1 MKHKLKSFY
10 GLLYAIMI
18 AVVFIIGCGGKG
30 FSENNP
36 NTSSYKYST
45 DIDALLYKHDLCRK
59 GYSIEPDSAVVY
71 TLMALDEIQNKYGFG
86 SREYVEVFT
95 DYMIPDCMDN
105 TNLLTEYI
113 YPVVTTG
120 FCPDSLY
127 VGKAY
132 YELGRVLSQKHEY
145 QKADQLFSFAA
156 ELTESLEDSLMVE
169 VERAI
174 NWQKR
179 YDGVLYFCLHP
190 LIDKTET
197 LRSPYKE
204 TLLLKIYSLLGS
216 NYVRLYIPDYPESPL
231 GFINKALEYFDYG
244 DVGEKIL
251 LLYQQ
256 YKLLLSNN
264 HREAI
269 KSIDRML
276 GVFDEETSDQYLD
289 WHVLAYITRGDYC
302 ANENLD
308 YMEALKYYMAA
319 NELLSAPIHD
329 GLKVKWLLLQR
340 MQEILRVSGLFEEAC
355 QCGEILVRVSTKH
368 SNDETAMR
376 YVLDLCNSY
385 LSAEKYD
392 DLKNVLSYY
401 RNEILQYEG
410 LAYDYSI
417 IDSKLAMHEHNYE
430 YALNTLKSIDSENFR
445 PSKKLKVYK
454 YLLVAS
460 SHCSPQEAPEYA
472 DTVNQ
477 LLFSEIQE
485 KLLRISPQSRRNW
498 QGLCREAM
506 QTHIEV
512 ANQGVYIAPQLLKMS
527 LFKKGLLFRTD
538 REIAQAISKDSHSL
552 SEWKILINL
561 RDSIN
566 HYINLGDEVSVK
578 RFRSLADSIEWDLSY
593 KVVNDSNL
601 QWSFKPDINA
611 VLKKMGSDD
620 VALDFV
626 SAKIGDKSIY
636 SAIVFGKSQAPT
648 YVPLFEYSDSIDYA
662 SLNKLWDSLKPY
674 LNHDAE
680 IYFCPDG
687 ILNNIG
693 IEFLKDDDGI
703 PMSQKYNLHRVFHLS
718 DIQSH
723 EGIGD
728 KVVAVGVS
736 DHNSPIGDAETID
749 RGTMTD
755 LPNVAYEMRLIGQR
769 LNPDC
774 LTMLFND
781 DATEIEFKRL
791 GGTDLSSLHIS
802 THGIYRNYGSL
813 NASAGNP
820 DDDDYHIAQ
829 RMLRADKESLS
840 GLILRQGN
848 LSWKSDYVL
857 DENDD
862 ILTSEE
868 IENMTFPNLQLTV
881 LSACDSGLGDIDSE
895 GVWGLQRAFRIAGS
909 KSLICSLKKIDDY
922 WTAQFMD
929 AFYEYAGQGKSIY
942 ESFHYAQKELFGAE
956 PDNPDIWSSFILIE

>member
-1 MKHKLKSFY
+1 
-10 GLLYAIMI
+10 MI
-18 AVVFIIGCGGKG
+18 LAVVFIFGCGGKG
-30 FSENNP
+30 FSVNN
-36 NTSSYKYST
+36 TKTGLIKYT
-45 DIDALLYKHDLCRK
+45 ADIDALLDKHDLCRK
-59 GYSIEPDSAVVY
+59 GYSIETDSAAAY
-71 TLMALDEIQNKYGFG
+71 TVMALEEIQNNYGFG

-95 DYMIPDCMDN
+95 DYMIPDCMEN
-105 TNLLTEYI
+105 TSLLTEYI
-113 YPVVTTG
+113 YPLVTTR

-127 VGKAY
+127 VGIAY
-132 YELGRVLSQKHEY
+132 YELGRALSHKQEY
-145 QKADQLFSFAA
+145 PKADYLFSLAA
-156 ELTESLEDSLMVE
+156 ERTESLEDSLMVE

-179 YDGVLYFCLHP
+179 YNGVLYFGLHP
-190 LIDKTET
+190 LIDKAET

-204 TLLLKIYSLLGS
+204 TLLFKIYRLLS
-216 NYVRLYIPDYPESPL
+216 RNYVRLYAPDYPESPL
-231 GFINKALEYFDYG
+231 GFINKALEYFDYAEVG
-244 DVGEKIL
+244 DKML
-251 LLYQQ
+251 LLYEQ
-256 YKLLLSNN
+256 YQLLIDYD

-276 GVFDEETSDQYLD
+276 NIFDQDTSGQYLD
-289 WHVLAYITRGDYC
+289 WHVMAYIARGDYC

-329 GLKVKWLLLQR
+329 GLKVKWVILHR
-340 MQEILRVSGLFEEAC
+340 MQQILRTSGLIEEAC
-355 QCGEILVRVSTKH
+355 QCGEILVSISTRY
-368 SNDETAMR
+368 SNDETTMG

-385 LSAEKYD
+385 LFAEKYD
-392 DLKNVLSYY
+392 DLKKVLSYFKD
-401 RNEILQYEG
+401 EIVQYED
-410 LAYDYSI
+410 LAYDYI
-417 IDSKLAMHEHNYE
+417 VIDSKLAMHKHNYE
-430 YALNTLKSIDSENFR
+430 YALNTLKSIDSENLR
-445 PSKKLKVYK
+445 PSKKLWTYK
-454 YLLVAS
+454 YLLAAS

-477 LLFSEIQE
+477 LLFSEIQK
-485 KLLRISPQSRRNW
+485 KLLRISPLSRRNW
-498 QGLCREAM
+498 QGLCEETM
-506 QTHIEV
+506 NTHIE
-512 ANQGVYIAPQLLKMS
+512 AAYKGAPIAPQLLKMS

-538 REIAQAISKDSHSL
+538 KEITHAVSKDSYSL
-552 SEWKILINL
+552 TEWKRLINL

-566 HYINLGDEVSVK
+566 HYINLGDNVSVK
-578 RFRSLADSIEWDLSY
+578 RFTSLADSIEWNLSY
-593 KVVNDSNL
+593 TVVNDSDL
-601 QWSFKPDINA
+601 QWTLMSDINA
-611 VLKKMGSDD
+611 IFEKIEPDD

-626 SAKIGDKSIY
+626 SAEIGDKSIY
-636 SAIVFGKSQAPT
+636 SAIVFSKSEAPT
-648 YVPLFEYSDSIDYA
+648 YVPLFEYGDSIDYT
-662 SLNKLWDSLKPY
+662 SLNKLWNNLKPY
-674 LNHDAE
+674 LNHNGS

-693 IEFLKDDDGI
+693 IEFLKDGDGV
-703 PMSQKYNLHRVFHLS
+703 PMSQKYNLHRVFHLA

-769 LNPDC
+769 LDPNC

-791 GGTDLSSLHIS
+791 GGTNLSSLHIS
-802 THGIYRNYGSL
+802 THGIYRDYESL
-813 NASAGNP
+813 NTSAGNP
-820 DDDDYHIAQ
+820 NDDDYHIAQ
-829 RMLRADKESLS
+829 RMLRVDKESLS

-848 LSWKSDYVL
+848 LSWKSDHVL

-881 LSACDSGLGDIDSE
+881 LSACDSGLGDVDSE

-909 KSLICSLKKIDDY
+909 KALICSLQKIDDY

-929 AFYEYAGQGKSIY
+929 AFYEYAGQGRTIY
-942 ESFHYAQKELFGAE
+942 DSFHYAQRMLYAAE
-956 PDNPDIWSSFILIE
+956 PNNPEIWSSFILIE

>member
-1 MKHKLKSFY
+1 MKHKLKSLY
-10 GLLYAIMI
+10 GIYAIVI

-30 FSENNP
+30 FSENNS
-36 NTSSYKYST
+36 NTSYKYSP

-59 GYSIEPDSAVVY
+59 GYSIEPDSAVAY
-71 TLMALDEIQNKYGFG
+71 TVMALEEIQNKYGFG

-95 DYMIPDCMDN
+95 DYMIPDCTDN
-105 TNLLTEYI
+105 NNLLTEYI
-113 YPVVTTG
+113 YPLVTTR

-132 YELGRVLSQKHEY
+132 YELGRVLSHKQEY
-145 QKADQLFSFAA
+145 PKADYLFSIAA
-156 ELTESLEDSLMVE
+156 ERMESLEDSLMVE

-179 YDGVLYFCLHP
+179 YNGVLYFGLHP
-190 LIDKTET
+190 LIDKAET
-197 LRSPYKE
+197 LSSPYKE
-204 TLLLKIYSLLGS
+204 TLLFKIYRLLGS
-216 NYVRLYIPDYPESPL
+216 NYVRLYSPDYPDSPL
-231 GFINKALEYFDYG
+231 VFINKALEYFDYG
-244 DVGEKIL
+244 DIGDKML
-251 LLYQQ
+251 LLYEQ
-256 YKLLLSNN
+256 YQLLLNYD

-269 KSIDRML
+269 KCIDRML
-276 GVFDEETSDQYLD
+276 GIFDEETSGQYPD
-289 WHVLAYITRGDYC
+289 WHVMAYITRGDYC

-319 NELLSAPIHD
+319 NELLSAPFHD
-329 GLKVKWLLLQR
+329 GLKVKWVLLHR
-340 MQEILRVSGLFEEAC
+340 MQQILRTSGLLDEAC
-355 QCGEILVRVSTKH
+355 QCGEILVSISTKH
-368 SNDETAMR
+368 SNDETTMG

-385 LSAEKYD
+385 LYAEKYD
-392 DLKNVLSYY
+392 DLKKVLSYFKD
-401 RNEILQYEG
+401 EILQYEE
-410 LAYDYSI
+410 LAYDYI
-417 IDSKLAMHEHNYE
+417 AINSKLAMHEHNYE
-430 YALNTLKSIDSENFR
+430 YALNTLKSIDSDNLR
-445 PSKKLKVYK
+445 PSKKLWAYK

-460 SHCSPQEAPEYA
+460 SHCSPQEVPQYA

-477 LLFSEIQE
+477 LVFSEIQE
-485 KLLRISPQSRRNW
+485 KLLRISPLSRRNW
-498 QGLCREAM
+498 QGLCEEAM
-506 QTHIEV
+506 QTFIES
-512 ANQGVYIAPQLLKMS
+512 ANQGTHIAPQLLKMS

-538 REIAQAISKDSHSL
+538 KEISQAVSKDSHSM
-552 SEWKILINL
+552 SEWKLLINL

-566 HYINLGDEVSVK
+566 HYSNLGDNVSAK
-578 RFRSLADSIEWDLSY
+578 HFTSLADSIEWNLSY
-593 KVVNDSNL
+593 KIMNDSAIRRML
-601 QWSFKPDINA
+601 KPNINA
-611 VLKKMGSDD
+611 ILEKIGFDD

-626 SAKIGDKSIY
+626 STENGDKSVY
-636 SAIVFGKSQAPT
+636 SAIVFSKSQAPT
-648 YVPLFEYSDSIDYA
+648 YVPLFEYGDRIDYT
-662 SLNKLWDSLKPY
+662 SLNKLWNNLKPY
-674 LNHDAE
+674 LNHNGE

-703 PMSQKYNLHRVFHLS
+703 PMSQKYNLHRVFHLA
-718 DIQSH
+718 DIQPH

-755 LPNVAYEMRLIGQR
+755 LPNVAYEMRLIDQR
-769 LNPDC
+769 LDPNC

-781 DATEIEFKRL
+781 DATEIEFKSL

-802 THGIYRNYGSL
+802 THGIYRDHGSL
-813 NASAGNP
+813 HAAAGNP
-820 DDDDYHIAQ
+820 NDEDYHIAQ
-829 RMLRADKESLS
+829 RMLRAEKESLS

-848 LSWKSDYVL
+848 LSWKSDVVL

-868 IENMTFPNLQLTV
+868 IENMIFPNLQLTV

-909 KSLICSLKKIDDY
+909 KSLICSLQKIDDY

-942 ESFHYAQKELFGAE
+942 ESFHHAQKELFEAE
-956 PDNPDIWSSFILIE
+956 PNNPDIWSSFILIE